1 MGQKKDVDLPN
12 NSIYH
17 GFMEAKLDLLEN
29 KWRREI
35 RLMVLDGND
44 ASAQT
49 TLECLNDLRVARGR
63 AQLELS
69 DVIEDK

>member
-1 MGQKKDVDLPN
+1 LFNG
-12 NSIYH
+12 STYH
-17 GFMEAKLDLLEN
+17 GFMETKLDSLEN

-35 RLMVLDGND
+35 RLMTIDGND
-44 ASAQT
+44 ASVQT

-63 AQLELS
+63 ARLELS